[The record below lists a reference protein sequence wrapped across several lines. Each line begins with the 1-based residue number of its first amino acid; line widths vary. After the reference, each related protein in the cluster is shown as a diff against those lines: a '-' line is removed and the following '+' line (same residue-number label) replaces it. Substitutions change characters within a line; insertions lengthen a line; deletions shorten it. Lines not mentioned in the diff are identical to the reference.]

1 MTLPESRI
9 INGLGALGA
18 AFAMLFALL
27 FLQKYLE
34 LDPCPLCVVDRV
46 LVISLGCIFFVA
58 AAHNP
63 GTIGQRIYGIL
74 AALVALTGVGVCWR
88 HIWLQNLPEDLVP
101 SCGPGL
107 DYMMETLPISETLE
121 IIFTASGECADIQWS
136 FMGLSIPEQ
145 TLLVFNGF
153 LLLALVQVFRKKN
166 QVSK

>member
-1 MTLPESRI
+1 MTLPASRI
-9 INGLGALGA
+9 INGLGTLGA
-18 AFAMLFALL
+18 ICSMLFALL
-27 FLQKYLE
+27 FLQHYLG

-46 LVISLGCIFFVA
+46 LVISLGCIFFIA
-58 AAHNP
+58 TIHNP
-63 GTIGQRIYGIL
+63 GIVGQRIYGLLTTI
-74 AALVALTGVGVCWR
+74 VALSGVAVCWR

-107 DYMMETLPISETLE
+107 DYMMETLPIGETLE

-153 LLLALVQVFRKKN
+153 LLLSLFQVFRKK
-166 QVSK
+166 

>member
-1 MTLPESRI
+1 MTLPSSRI

-18 AFAMLFALL
+18 ICSMLFALL
-27 FLQKYLE
+27 FLQQYLG

-46 LVISLGCIFFVA
+46 LVISLGCIFFLA
-58 AAHNP
+58 TIHNP
-63 GTIGQRIYGIL
+63 GIIGQRIYGLL
-74 AALVALTGVGVCWR
+74 AGIVALTGVAVCWR

-107 DYMMETLPISETLE
+107 DYMMETLPIGETLE

-136 FMGLSIPEQ
+136 FMNLSIPEQ

-153 LLLALVQVFRKKN
+153 LLLSLVQIFRKK
-166 QVSK
+166 